1 MNQRTTSSFFRK
13 GSVAHSMKKLVCC
26 LPLILFSCSNLGD
39 AKPEQR
45 NSFVYFYGS
54 NQNMISSAAALD
66 ADGIATVGFKSP
78 SLTDFTDP
86 TMVLMK
92 SDLKGKTIWQKD
104 FPKLFGRAIKPI
116 ADGYLVAADSI
127 KIETNSTTGNSTTRL
142 RANFFKMDLQGNI
155 TYQYTAGSIITSILS
170 NSINTD
176 AQGNV
181 YLIGTVVR
189 GPGDRSAYAAKFK
202 PTGSVYSIAWFQDF
216 DLQTRN
222 YDNGRTVQVTSTGAI
237 VWPSSVQS
245 TQSRSYAA
253 FPLVKPG
260 ATFENNGLFGEVDDA
275 NNYNYVVNDL
285 QPSALGF
292 VAIGTQYTIAT
303 GNNPTGTNFFFVMLD
318 KQGNV
323 QKASAKYF
331 NDGTDVTQNPGISD
345 VEDSGVAI
353 TTSVDGGFLLTGVL
367 NSTPSRGNGG
377 KDLLIIK
384 VDAFGSPQ
392 WTRSYGGTG
401 DEVVNSAMQTAD
413 GGYLLSGT
421 STVQNFASMFIM
433 KLNSNG
439 ELKD

>member
-1 MNQRTTSSFFRK
+1 
-13 GSVAHSMKKLVCC
+13 MKKLVCC
-26 LPLILFSCSNLGD
+26 LPFILLACSNLED

-54 NQNMISSAAALD
+54 DQNMISVAAALD
-66 ADGIATVGFKSP
+66 TDGIVTVGFKSP
-78 SLTDFTDP
+78 SLTDLTNP

-92 SDLKGKTIWQKD
+92 ADLKGKTIWQKD
-104 FPKLFGRAIKPI
+104 FPKLYGRAIKPI

-155 TYQYTAGSIITSILS
+155 TYQYTAGTLTTSILS

-181 YLIGTVVR
+181 YLIGSIVR
-189 GPGDRSAYAAKFK
+189 GPNDRSAYAAKFK
-202 PTGSVYSIAWFQDF
+202 PTSSAYALDWFQDF

-222 YDNGRTVQVTSTGAI
+222 YDNGRSVQITSTGSI
-237 VWPSSVQS
+237 IWPSSAQV
-245 TQSRSYAA
+245 TQQGRSYAS

-260 ATFENNGLFGEVDDA
+260 ATFENNGLFGEGDDT
-275 NNYNYVVNDL
+275 NGLNFIVNDL
-285 QPSALGF
+285 QPRIFGF
-292 VAIGTQYTIAT
+292 AAIGTQYTIAT
-303 GNNPTGTNFFFVMLD
+303 GNNPTGTNFFFVLLD
-318 KQGNV
+318 EKGIV
-323 QKASAKYF
+323 QKESVKYF
-331 NDGTDVTQNPGISD
+331 DGGASVTLNP
-345 VEDSGVAI
+345 
-353 TTSVDGGFLLTGVL
+353 TTSDIEDNGIAMTAAGADGGFLLAGYL
-367 NSTPSRGNGG
+367 DSTPSRGNGG
-377 KDLLIIK
+377 KDVLIIK
-384 VDAFGSPQ
+384 IDAVGNLL
-392 WTRSYGGTG
+392 WTRSYGGSG
-401 DEVVNSAMQTAD
+401 DEVVNSAMQMAD